1 MSRRSGQNGYI
12 EKRGNAFYVRYRI
25 DVQGQDRRQYACTRI
40 CPTSGPGKMGI
51 SERRRRA
58 KEIIAESGADTA
70 EHFQSMQAVNLGV
83 TFKQQAEWFMD
94 HVQTRKRKPIKPA
107 TQKTWDNC
115 IKKWL
120 NPHLGQVPVSAVNNL
135 VLKEL
140 VAKMAGAGL
149 SAKSIRNYAQLVK
162 SIVAS
167 AVNEHGDEIYP
178 RKWNSDFLDLPLIED
193 QHTPAFTTIEATS
206 IIASAEGQ
214 YRILYS
220 LLAGSG
226 LRIGEAAGL
235 EVSDVSTDGRI
246 ITIKQ
251 SVWAGRIQT
260 PKTKN
265 AFREVDLHPTLASLL
280 RTYIGQRT
288 SGMLFCTST
297 GKPISQTNI
306 LKRSLYPILEKL
318 ELDKAGFHAFR
329 RCRITHLREKLVPED
344 ILRFWIGHAN
354 TSTTDGYSKLKTN
367 LAFRK
372 KWAVK
377 AGLGF
382 AIPAENPTEKSAV
395 ARNARNY
402 TEEIAMSVAA

>member
-1 MSRRSGQNGYI
+1 
-12 EKRGNAFYVRYRI
+12 
-25 DVQGQDRRQYACTRI
+25 
-40 CPTSGPGKMGI
+40 MGI
-51 SERRRRA
+51 NERRRRA

-70 EHFQSMQAVNLGV
+70 EHFRAVEAVNLGV
-83 TFKQQAEWFMD
+83 TFKQQAEWFME
-94 HVQTRKRKPIKPA
+94 HVQIRRRKPIKPA
-107 TQKTWDNC
+107 TQETWANC
-115 IKKWL
+115 VKKWL
-120 NPHLGQVPVSAVNNL
+120 NSHLGQVPLSSVNNL

-167 AVNEHGDEIYP
+167 AVNEQGEELYP
-178 RKWNSDFLDLPLIED
+178 RKWNSEFLDLPLIGD
-193 QHTPAFTTIEATS
+193 QNTPAFTTNESGS

-214 YRILYS
+214 YRVLYA

-235 EVSDVSTDGRI
+235 EVGDVSADGRI
-246 ITIKQ
+246 ITVKQ
-251 SVWAGRIQT
+251 SVWAGKIQT

-297 GKPISQTNI
+297 GKPISQTNV
-306 LKRSLYPILEKL
+306 LKRSLYPILKKL

-329 RCRITHLREKLVPED
+329 RCRITHLREKSVPED

-354 TSTTDGYSKLKTN
+354 TSTTDEYSKLKTN
-367 LAFRK
+367 LAFRG

-382 AIPAENPTEKSAV
+382 AIPVENPIGKPAV
-395 ARNARNY
+395 AHEMHEITQRKSQCRLRPKCKGIKEKKWCARRDSN
-402 TEEIAMSVAA
+402 SRPSGS